1 MEIPIIVKAQLVEE
15 KMRLWTNT
23 SYAAQID
30 LRVAKKINDPQQEKA
45 ALEMVKKCEEAIMLL
60 EELLEELNSGK
71 LTEGTF
77 VDDDAETATKT

>member
-1 MEIPIIVKAQLVEE
+1 
-15 KMRLWTNT
+15 
-23 SYAAQID
+23 
-30 LRVAKKINDPQQEKA
+30 
-45 ALEMVKKCEEAIMLL
+45 L